1 MVSLSMVWTT
11 IGNDDPLATI
21 LIPSSELTTKH
32 GRFNL
37 AATCAEGNNG
47 SLPSKPASCWKF

>member
-11 IGNDDPLATI
+11 IGSDDPLAAI
-21 LIPSSELTTKH
+21 LISSSKMTTKH
-32 GRFNL
+32 GRFHL

-47 SLPSKPASCWKF
+47 SLPSKPAFCWKF